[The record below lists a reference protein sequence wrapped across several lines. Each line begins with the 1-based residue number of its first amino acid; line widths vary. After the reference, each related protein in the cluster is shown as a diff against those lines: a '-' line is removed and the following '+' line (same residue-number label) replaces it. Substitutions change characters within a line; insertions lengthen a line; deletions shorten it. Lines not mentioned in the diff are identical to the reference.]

1 MKRIIFSAALMA
13 ALGLSSCSDQFL
25 EDKQNFDNVTS
36 EVYNDY
42 AGASGRVLDLYWWI
56 LPDPNSDAN
65 WKYRVPVKLMGF
77 LNQPKSIVDLA
88 CL

>member
-42 AGASGRVLDLYWWI
+42 AGASGRVLDLYCGFYLI
-56 LPDPNSDAN
+56 PIRMQIGST
-65 WKYRVPVKLMGF
+65 RVPVKLMGF
-77 LNQPKSIVDLA
+77 LNQPKSIVDLVY
-88 CL
+88 L